1 VTRLVLAVAAALAL
15 LSGCTSSS
23 GGSDGGPQFP
33 NNPDHAHLVAAAR
46 LEPCPAS
53 SAAGGDSGLPD
64 VTLPCLG
71 KGPAV
76 HMSGLRGTPTLL
88 NLWGSWCG
96 PCQKETPY
104 LQQAHLRLGRS
115 VRFLGVDTEDQAD
128 SALDFAAHVRP
139 PMRYP
144 SVLDD
149 NKAVLL
155 AVHGPSAVPMSIFLD
170 ASGHIV
176 HVSIESYASVAAILA
191 DVQRY
196 LGVRA

>member
-1 VTRLVLAVAAALAL
+1 MTRLAVVVVAALAL
-15 LSGCTSSS
+15 LAGCTSTS
-23 GGSDGGPQFP
+23 GGSDQGQPFP
-33 NNPDHAHLVAAAR
+33 NNPDHAHLVAVAR

-53 SAAGGDSGLPD
+53 SGPAGSGGLPD
-64 VTLPCLG
+64 VTLRCLG
-71 KGPAV
+71 NGPAV
-76 HMSGLRGTPTLL
+76 HMASLRGSPTLL

-104 LQQAHLRLGRS
+104 LQQAHARLGRS

-176 HVSIESYASVAAILA
+176 HVSIESYDSVSAILA
-191 DVQRY
+191 DVAKY
-196 LGVRA
+196 LKVRA

>member
-1 VTRLVLAVAAALAL
+1 MIRPVALAL
-15 LSGCTSSS
+15 GALLLATGCTAS
-23 GGSDGGPQFP
+23 GSADAEPRYP
-33 NNPDHAHLVAAAR
+33 KTPDHAHLVSLAR
-46 LEPCPAS
+46 LEPCPPS
-53 SAAGGDSGLPD
+53 SGSPVPGGLPD

-71 KGPAV
+71 NGPAV
-76 HMSGLRGTPTLL
+76 RMAALRGAPTLV

-96 PCQKETPY
+96 PCQQETPS
-104 LQQAHLRLGRS
+104 LQGAHARLGNA
-115 VRFLGVDTEDQAD
+115 VRFLGVDTEDRAD

-144 SVLDD
+144 SVVDD

-155 AVHGPSAVPMSIFLD
+155 AVHGPSAVPMTIFVD
-170 ASGHIV
+170 ASGRVV
-176 HVSIESYASVAAILA
+176 HVSVHPYDSVGAVLD

>member
-1 VTRLVLAVAAALAL
+1 MIRSFAVTLGALVLVA
-15 LSGCTSSS
+15 GCTSS
-23 GGSDGGPQFP
+23 GSSDAGPHYP
-33 NNPDHAHLVAAAR
+33 KNPDHAHLVAAAR

-53 SAAGGDSGLPD
+53 SGGSVSGGLPD
-64 VTLPCLG
+64 VTLQCLG
-71 KGPAV
+71 NGPAV
-76 HMSGLRGTPTLL
+76 HMSALRGTPMLV

-96 PCQKETPY
+96 PCQKETPS
-104 LQQAHLRLGRS
+104 LQRAHARLGDR
-115 VRFLGVDTEDQAD
+115 VQFLGVDTEDQAD
-128 SALDFAAHVRP
+128 SALDFAAHVKP

-149 NKAVLL
+149 NKTVLL
-155 AVHGPSAVPMSIFLD
+155 SVHGPSAVPMSLFVD

-176 HVSIESYASVAAILA
+176 HVSIQAYDSVGAVLS

>member
-1 VTRLVLAVAAALAL
+1 MTRLLVVLVSLLAASCAASAGSGPNDSLPQNPGHAAL
-15 LSGCTSSS
+15 
-23 GGSDGGPQFP
+23 
-33 NNPDHAHLVAAAR
+33 VKAAR
-46 LEPCPAS
+46 LEPCPAT
-53 SAAGGDSGLPD
+53 AGAPVSGGLPD

-71 KGPAV
+71 TGPAV
-76 HMSGLRGTPTLL
+76 HMAGLRGTPTLV
-88 NLWGSWCG
+88 NVWGSWCG

-104 LQQAHLRLGRS
+104 LAQAHARLGKA

-149 NKAVLL
+149 DKAILL
-155 AVHGPSAVPMSIFLD
+155 GAHGPGVPFTILLD
-170 ASGHIV
+170 AQGKIV
-176 HVSIESYASVAAILA
+176 RLTPGAYDSVDAVLA
-191 DVQRY
+191 DVAKY